1 MSSALFLLPAVV
13 QAFAPSA
20 HVVQTAP
27 HGRGCAAGSR
37 SPLMVAT
44 SLPNLARL
52 AERSSPP
59 EEVAAPAPPAD
70 FASAFRRAAASRG
83 APTSSGLLR
92 SMVVPEQQSSP
103 SSLDASAADAS
114 SLEIVTDAN
123 FRDAVLASP
132 QPVLLEFYGEYCGPC
147 RQCEPALKQLDAS
160 FPDLKVT
167 PPPPP

>member
-1 MSSALFLLPAVV
+1 
-13 QAFAPSA
+13 
-20 HVVQTAP
+20 
-27 HGRGCAAGSR
+27 
-37 SPLMVAT
+37 MVAT